1 MSDAPLVDH
10 LGPTDPIE
18 AVARFLDLPYL
29 LFLDSA
35 TGPALA
41 GEGHQLGRYSF
52 LAADPWRVVRSK
64 GRATE
69 LGAPG
74 QPWSRVDADP
84 LAVVRDLLAPWTA
97 EPVFGLPPFQG
108 GAAGFVG
115 YDYGAVLERLPAPE
129 VRRPRDP
136 GRDPGAVR
144 LGDRLGPPPRD
155 SVDRVDG
162 PAGNGS
168 GPGRPRPGRDSRW
181 CASGSAGRAW
191 RPAGSRRH
199 GRPRQ

>member
-1 MSDAPLVDH
+1 M
-10 LGPTDPIE
+10 
-18 AVARFLDLPYL
+18 
-29 LFLDSA
+29 
-35 TGPALA
+35 
-41 GEGHQLGRYSF
+41 
-52 LAADPWRVVRSK
+52 VRSK

-84 LAVVRDLLAPWTA
+84 LAVVRDLLAPSTA

-108 GAAGFVG
+108 GAAGYVG
-115 YDYGAVLERLPAPE
+115 YDYGAVLERLP
-129 VRRPRDP
+129 RPRFDDLAIP
-136 GRDPGAVR
+136 DVILGLYDWVIAWDHRLETAWIVSTGLPETGAAR
-144 LGDRLGPPPRD
+144 AD
-155 SVDRVDG
+155 
-162 PAGNGS
+162 
-168 GPGRPRPGRDSRW
+168 PRPGRDSRW